1 MTSENNRNVNSDL
14 SSFLQHT
21 SGRAR
26 GEGAWRGKE
35 SPVWGKELMLF
46 WGPQKKEW
54 FDPFS

>member
-46 WGPQKKEW
+46 WGPQKKE
-54 FDPFS
+54 